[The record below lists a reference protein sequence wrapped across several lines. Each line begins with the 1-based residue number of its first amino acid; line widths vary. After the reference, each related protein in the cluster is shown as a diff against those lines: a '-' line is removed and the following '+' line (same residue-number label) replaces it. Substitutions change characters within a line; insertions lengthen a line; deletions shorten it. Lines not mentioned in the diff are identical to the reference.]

1 MEVSR
6 SEPHSPA
13 STGADEP
20 ARRPRVAKA
29 VGVVVT
35 VAWFVVCLFYIQ
47 RCVGWSNL
55 LELLP
60 VRIGARQMGPQRT
73 PLASRAIDQERDR
86 VGEQAGWAGGH
97 QDGERVSFDQGV
109 LDVEAV
115 FAKERRLVHASPIAG
130 CVPAVH
136 ACPRSSQRGA

>member
-47 RCVGWSNL
+47 RYVGWSNL

-60 VRIGARQMGPQRT
+60 HELGAILLGAFAPIVFLW
-73 PLASRAIDQERDR
+73 LALAFFDRDR
-86 VGEQAGWAGGH
+86 ALAQYHRAA
-97 QDGERVSFDQGV
+97 
-109 LDVEAV
+109 
-115 FAKERRLVHASPIAG
+115 ASAANAP
-130 CVPAVH
+130 
-136 ACPRSSQRGA
+136 S